1 MQGWIKLHRQIKEH
15 WLYQEQRKFTKFE
28 AWIDILLEV
37 NHKDNKFLL
46 GSELVEVK
54 RGQTITSIR
63 QLCDRWGWSNT
74 KVTQFL
80 KMLEAD
86 GMVTYKSDSK
96 KTVLTVDNYEVYQ
109 VSGDEETTVKRQRN
123 DGETTQKHTNKNV
136 KNDKNEKNKSSSP
149 KQVYD
154 TDSIYYQLASR
165 LYNNIL
171 ANNPDHKKPN
181 LQTWANDVR
190 LMMEQDD
197 RTEAQITYLMDWVQK
212 DSFEMSNVL
221 STSKLRKR
229 FDELI
234 MKVKREKEMK
244 QGKQYEKPKQSFDEY
259 KGNDSVESSV
269 SGMIWDD

>member
-109 VSGDEETTVKRQRN
+109 VSGDEETTVKRRRN
-123 DGETTQKHTNKNV
+123 DGETTQKHTNKNE
-136 KNDKNEKNKSSSP
+136 KNEKNKPSRP

-154 TDSIYYQLASR
+154 MDSIYYQLASR

-171 ANNPDHKKPN
+171 VNNPDHKEPN

-190 LMMEQDD
+190 LMMEQDK
-197 RTEAQITYLMDWVQK
+197 RTEAQISFLMDWVQK
-212 DSFEMSNVL
+212 DSFEMGNVL
-221 STSKLRKR
+221 SVSKLRKR
-229 FDELI
+229 YDDLV
-234 MKVKREKEMK
+234 MKVKRERNQKQDKPIVQQKEVDYM
-244 QGKQYEKPKQSFDEY
+244 F
-259 KGNDSVESSV
+259 
-269 SGMIWDD
+269 